1 MVSGE
6 RIWTEV
12 KKTLAGNYAGQLA
25 LTMLEVGVGRMTVIL
40 FTTYNSRLIRI
51 FRENS
56 TLFRAVL
63 WIRIRIGS
71 SPHHFPGSG
80 SVSVPTKC
88 RYFYFI
94 PENYDI
100 YACDEKGK
108 TM

>member
-25 LTMLEVGVGRMTVIL
+25 LTMLEVGVGRRTVIL

-51 FRENS
+51 FKENS
-56 TLFRAVL
+56 TLFRASL
-63 WIRIRIGS
+63 WIRIGS
-71 SPHHFPGSG
+71 GPHHFPGSG

-88 RYFYFI
+88 IF
-94 PENYDI
+94 
-100 YACDEKGK
+100 
-108 TM
+108 T